1 MDLLK
6 KVETLINATARA
18 KLPRRERRTILDDQ
32 EEELLT
38 KIRQALAKVQAQ
50 ERVLFQRMHEEET
63 QAQDAAQRGDWDDRR
78 VHERRATELE
88 RHLEEEGI
96 RAIDLEEKL
105 SALEEKLAQA
115 KAAVEKE
122 AQAVARR
129 EEAADKILAGRTD
142 EPDSA
147 RLSTDQVAR
156 STASP
161 DNPDDDVDLEARKAR
176 LSD

>member
-38 KIRQALAKVQAQ
+38 KIRQALTKVQAQ
-50 ERVLFQRMHEEET
+50 ERVLFQRLQEEEA

-96 RAIDLEEKL
+96 HAIDLEEKL

-115 KAAVEKE
+115 QAAVEKE

-129 EEAADKILAGRTD
+129 EEAADKILAGRSD
-142 EPDSA
+142 ELDTA
-147 RLSTDQVAR
+147 RLSADQAAR
-156 STASP
+156 TATP
-161 DNPDDDVDLEARKAR
+161 ADNSDDVDLEARKAR